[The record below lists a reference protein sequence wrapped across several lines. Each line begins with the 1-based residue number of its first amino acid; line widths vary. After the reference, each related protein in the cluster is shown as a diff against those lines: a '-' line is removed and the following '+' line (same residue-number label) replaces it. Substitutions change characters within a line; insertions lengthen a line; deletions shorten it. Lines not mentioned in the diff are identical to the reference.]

1 MNPAASR
8 PATVQAHYEKHV
20 YPDLPLL
27 SSIRGCDAYALNIQ
41 ALWGHFNGERLTS
54 NTGRIL
60 LAGSGSFSPYPSA
73 LANPQAR
80 IIALDLSQAN
90 LRRARWHTRLHG
102 YFNVDFVA
110 GDLLNAVDLF
120 GEKIFHFID
129 CYGVIHHIREAVA
142 AGRMLHTLLKPG
154 GLVRIM
160 IYSRCARQAIESAG
174 RALRLLQ
181 VSNVRQIKALYRRA
195 KPGSR
200 FRECL
205 DATPDAAFDAGLADL
220 FLHPYAKT
228 YTVDELLEW
237 LDQTDLQ
244 PLQFIHSGALLEINA
259 EILRLR
265 DLEKRGELSTNFI
278 LFAGRREDAAHR
290 QHWQSIKTAGETL
303 ISINPVIRRFLP
315 LLPII
320 PLQPAP
326 RLGFANPLVDIRGK
340 RLLARFKNPVRLTQI
355 ETSQR
360 AAVDAYRRAL
370 FLFETAA

>member
-1 MNPAASR
+1 MNPARSR

-27 SSIRGCDAYALNIQ
+27 ASIRGCDAYALNVE
-41 ALWGHFNGERLTS
+41 ALWAHFNGKYLDC
-54 NTGRIL
+54 NAGRIL

-73 LANPQAR
+73 LANPKAQ
-80 IIALDLSQAN
+80 IIALDLSHEN

-102 YFNVDFVA
+102 YFNLDFIA

-120 GEKIFHFID
+120 GEKVFHFID

-142 AGRMLHTLLKPG
+142 AGRILHTLLKPG
-154 GLVRIM
+154 GFIRIM
-160 IYSRCARQAIESAG
+160 AYSRCARHAIESAG
-174 RALRLLQ
+174 RALRLLR
-181 VSNVRQIKALYRRA
+181 VNSVREIKALYRRA

-228 YTVDELLEW
+228 YSVDELLEW
-237 LDQTDLQ
+237 LGQANLQ
-244 PLQFIHSGALLEINA
+244 PLQFIHSGALSEAKA

-265 DLEKRGELSTNFI
+265 DLEKRGELTTNFI
-278 LFAGRREDAAHR
+278 LFAGRREDAALR
-290 QHWQSIKTAGETL
+290 QHWKSVKAAGETL
-303 ISINPVIRRFLP
+303 ISLNPVIRRFLP
-315 LLPII
+315 VFPII

-326 RLGFANPLVDIRGK
+326 RLGFENPVIDFRGK
-340 RLLARFKNPVRLTQI
+340 RLLRRFKNPVPLRQI
-355 ETSQR
+355 EASQR
-360 AAVDAYRRAL
+360 AALDEYRQAL
-370 FLFETAA
+370 FLLETER